1 MSSSMFL
8 LPSLRLVLLLLV
20 LDTHRSEEL
29 AAPDRVVHH
38 GFVCGLL
45 LSLDGQQGVVADLG
59 SRVAGAVGILQGHE
73 TLLPGLLFQ
82 LLVFIPLDEVV
93 DSSLAQ
99 QVRLGFFGGARLAI
113 GRALVHPV
121 DAINALLSTG
131 CLQLLL
137 ELLLGALLLDLIDA
151 LLGALALGE
160 GLLFLVVDGC
170 LVASQSGMEGLLQ
183 VEIAASHNGQFAL
196 RRLVWLGVEE

>member
-1 MSSSMFL
+1 ML
-8 LPSLRLVLLLLV
+8 
-20 LDTHRSEEL
+20 
-29 AAPDRVVHH
+29 
-38 GFVCGLL
+38 
-45 LSLDGQQGVVADLG
+45 
-59 SRVAGAVGILQGHE
+59 
-73 TLLPGLLFQ
+73 
-82 LLVFIPLDEVV
+82 IPLDEVV

-99 QVRLGFFGGARLAI
+99 QVRLGFFGGACLAI

-121 DAINALLSTG
+121 DAINALLSAG

-170 LVASQSGMEGLLQ
+170 LVASQSGMEGLFQ
-183 VEIAASHNGQFAL
+183 VEIAASHDGQFAL